1 MQHYSIA
8 LSISALGMSPAQTQ
22 SVGEE
27 NQSAARPCLVQGCSQ
42 AMFCGRN
49 GSPESCTLYSVGR
62 MPLALGLCC
71 DWGHTGMGQRLGNA
85 SQTPSHVGK
94 C

>member
-22 SVGEE
+22 GVGEE
-27 NQSAARPCLVQGCSQ
+27 NQRAARLCLVQGCSQ
-42 AMFCGRN
+42 AVFCGRN

-62 MPLALGLCC
+62 RPLAPGLFH
-71 DWGHTGMGQRLGNA
+71 DWGHTEMGQRFGNA
-85 SQTPSHVGK
+85 SQTPSHVGR